1 MKKAMIGIL
10 YIVVSIPW
18 LFLAI
23 LFTSALWLE
32 KSGTNDWQE
41 DFMFIPIGI
50 IMLVIWSI
58 SFILFISRLKKYLKS
73 AD

>member
-1 MKKAMIGIL
+1 MKKAVIGIL
-10 YIVVSIPW
+10 YSVLSILW

-32 KSGTNDWQE
+32 KPGTNDWQE

-58 SFILFISRLKKYLKS
+58 SFIVLLFRLKRYKRS
-73 AD
+73 VD